1 MSLTAVGLPEPSGS
15 GGPLHRATRKAA
27 VVAAIRNNPAIDHAR
42 SFYIDPLLRWRGG
55 RPNWPLLWP
64 WESAGLAA
72 ELWGAHNAINAQR
85 YCGPNDRG
93 AYLRTVLCPQ
103 RPDLHAH
110 FQHARKHR
118 NRGCAKIA
126 RCAEARVGRLS
137 DHAVS
142 RSWLASRAPGGFV
155 VRRGRRIGRSDMGS
169 GQFWPVSSPSLPKRS
184 SIQPNPH
191 MKA

>member
-64 WESAGLAA
+64 CESADLAA
-72 ELWGAHNAINAQR
+72 ELWEAHNALNAQG

-93 AYLRTVLCPQ
+93 AYLRTVLLLTWPEG
-103 RPDLHAH
+103 PAH
-110 FQHARKHR
+110 FQHAR
-118 NRGCAKIA
+118 
-126 RCAEARVGRLS
+126 EE
-137 DHAVS
+137 
-142 RSWLASRAPGGFV
+142 
-155 VRRGRRIGRSDMGS
+155 
-169 GQFWPVSSPSLPKRS
+169 
-184 SIQPNPH
+184 
-191 MKA
+191 